1 MKFEVNTSLFIKNCC
16 TQASN
21 SEILQNPDSLE
32 PVHANLEPQGT
43 CQTVIFFH
51 VLWVILMSGRLRT
64 LALND
69 AQKGEQ
75 LGKRALQARAWTD
88 SSAQLCLC
96 RGALQTLRVTEAP
109 AEVPQQRQAVP
120 ETVGTS
126 LGLEML
132 EDSTLGMSI

>member
-1 MKFEVNTSLFIKNCC
+1 MHV
-16 TQASN
+16 
-21 SEILQNPDSLE
+21 
-32 PVHANLEPQGT
+32 NLEPQGT

-69 AQKGEQ
+69 AHERRTTRQ
-75 LGKRALQARAWTD
+75 RAPQARAWTD

-109 AEVPQQRQAVP
+109 SFPGSTAKTGSTP

-132 EDSTLGMSI
+132 EDSTWHVHLGSGHK